1 MSEATHKAGDLLA
14 LALGTYRDEIRPAVP
29 KDRRYAAAM
38 VANALGMAQRR
49 LSEPDPDARLA
60 ETLGVDSAAEAAQ
73 AIRRGAIS
81 DASHPDLAG
90 ILLDHA
96 RDELRITNPR
106 FLERRESQ
114 TR

>member
-1 MSEATHKAGDLLA
+1 MSAATHKAQDLLA

-29 KDRRYAAAM
+29 KDKRYAAAM

-60 ETLGVDSAAEAAQ
+60 EALDVDSLETAAK
-73 AIRRGAIS
+73 AIRQGAIS
-81 DASHPDLAG
+81 AASHPDLADT
-90 ILLDHA
+90 LLAYA

-106 FLERRESQ
+106 FLERREGEL
-114 TR
+114 R